1 MESKYIQE
9 PYELF
14 QPVLLSPSLLTLS
27 ASLQESPSFL
37 LAEPAFITQPPQVIE
52 AISVPQLFIFTTP
65 IFCISDL
72 DWIDLQLKNHLHLD
86 ARNFHNLRTY
96 HLPIYYVPLLILR
109 ILRILQSLLPFR
121 ILPIP
126 ARLPLCCPF
135 YPFLAQKSSCH
146 RIPYD

>member
-37 LAEPAFITQPPQVIE
+37 LAEPVFITQPPQVIE
-52 AISVPQLFIFTTP
+52 AISVPQLFIFTTL

-72 DWIDLQLKNHLHLD
+72 D
-86 ARNFHNLRTY
+86 
-96 HLPIYYVPLLILR
+96 
-109 ILRILQSLLPFR
+109 
-121 ILPIP
+121 
-126 ARLPLCCPF
+126 
-135 YPFLAQKSSCH
+135 
-146 RIPYD
+146 